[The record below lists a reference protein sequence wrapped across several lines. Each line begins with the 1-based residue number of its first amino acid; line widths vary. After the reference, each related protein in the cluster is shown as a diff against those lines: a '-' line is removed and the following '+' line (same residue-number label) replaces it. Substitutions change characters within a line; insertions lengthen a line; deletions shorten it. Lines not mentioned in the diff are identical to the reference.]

1 MLTLFV
7 RHEKMNNETQTPD
20 TQPLIPNILLVDDDR
35 SILRSISPFLES
47 NGYHVTTSETG
58 EYATELLK
66 KRVFDLI
73 ITDLVMG
80 KVDGFQVLKGAKKQ
94 NRDTM
99 VIILTGYSDINLTI
113 DALRIGADDYLL
125 KPCEPEV
132 MLFRVKHCL
141 EKKDTKEKIKEVE
154 TALTDSEPLDI
165 TSLSGHEEEI
175 VYIVSPL
182 TLQNTLI
189 SSYLEKALGIQCAAV
204 KDGSGIPPHD
214 EKVSEEKRLVLWDA
228 MGKDLK
234 TCFSNIS
241 ENKQIKQNRE
251 PICIFNLHGSEHMEE
266 EDLAYG
272 VKGLFYLEDPI
283 AQLVKGIQAIFE
295 GELWLP
301 RRMMTRY
308 IVKNQRQHFPADECA
323 DKHLTH
329 REIEILTMIA
339 HGASNSMIA
348 ENLYISPHT
357 VKTHIYNI
365 FKKIEV
371 PNRLQ
376 AAFWAIKNI

>member
-1 MLTLFV
+1 
-7 RHEKMNNETQTPD
+7 MNNQTHVFD
-20 TQPLIPNILLVDDDR
+20 DQPSPPHILLVDDDR
-35 SILRSISPFLES
+35 SVLRAISPFLES

-58 EYATELLK
+58 EYATELVRK
-66 KRVFDLI
+66 WNFDLI
-73 ITDLVMG
+73 ISDLVME
-80 KVDGFQVLKGAKKQ
+80 KVDGFQVLKWAKKQ
-94 NRDTM
+94 NEDTM

-132 MLFRVKHCL
+132 MLFRVKRCL
-141 EKKDTKEKIKEVE
+141 EKKDTKEKIKVAE
-154 TALTDSEPLDI
+154 TDSEPSNS
-165 TSLSGHEEEI
+165 TSLHGHDEET
-175 VYIVSPL
+175 VYIFSPL
-182 TLQNTLI
+182 KLQSALL
-189 SSYLEKALGIQCAAV
+189 SSYLEKAMGIQCAV
-204 KDGSGIPPHD
+204 VGDRSGIPPHD
-214 EKVSEEKRLVLWDA
+214 EKVSEKKSLILWDA
-228 MGKDLK
+228 MGTDLK
-234 TCFSNIS
+234 TCLSKIS
-241 ENKQIKQNRE
+241 ENKRIKQGQE
-251 PICIFNLHGSEHMEE
+251 QVCIFNIQGNGDTEE
-266 EDLAYG
+266 EDLIYG
-272 VKGLFYLEDPI
+272 MKGIFYMEDSI
-283 AQLVKGIQAIFE
+283 AQFAKGIQAIFE

-301 RRMMTRY
+301 RKMMMHY
-308 IVKNQRQHFPADECA
+308 IITTQQQHFLADECA